1 MQQRFDIGGAIG
13 NTPLVRFRRVAA
25 GCVATVIIALFA
37 VAQVLNKTG
46 DVPFDAGDERRFQ
59 EFATS
64 LGVVLESWW
73 RMDRA
78 RQERQGAPP
87 AG

>member
-1 MQQRFDIGGAIG
+1 MPVKD
-13 NTPLVRFRRVAA
+13 RRGRV
-25 GCVATVIIALFA
+25 FA

-78 RQERQGAPP
+78 RQERQGAAP